1 MTDVFTR
8 RENLDTDIH
17 VQKENDVKTQ
27 GMIAIDK
34 LRREA
39 WTRSFLHGP
48 QKTLT
53 LTTS

>member
-1 MTDVFTR
+1 MTDVFIR

-34 LRREA
+34 LMREA
-39 WTRSFLHGP
+39 WNRSFPHGP
-48 QKTLT
+48 QKKLT

>member
-1 MTDVFTR
+1 MTDVFIR

-34 LRREA
+34 LRRKAWSRPFPHSPLKEA
-39 WTRSFLHGP
+39 
-48 QKTLT
+48 TL
-53 LTTS
+53 LPR